1 MRRKGA
7 KGTAAN
13 KLNMMLFHLKKVTDS
28 DNHLISLVILTGV
41 AGRLVKS
48 DREAKWL
55 EAAKV
60 TEVEV
65 RIRFLRFS
73 RFPKQDQVLK
83 YQLQVMRLA
92 DFITG
97 TVAKRRWMGLKYAAL
112 ILISALKDTPG
123 CGWKAPSSSCHETG
137 C

>member
-13 KLNMMLFHLKKVTDS
+13 KLNLMLFHLKKVTD
-28 DNHLISLVILTGV
+28 NHLISLVILAGV

-73 RFPKQDQVLK
+73 RFPKQDHLSTVGYAHCGFYHGIHFKVQLK
-83 YQLQVMRLA
+83 
-92 DFITG
+92 
-97 TVAKRRWMGLKYAAL
+97 
-112 ILISALKDTPG
+112 S
-123 CGWKAPSSSCHETG
+123 
-137 C
+137 

>member
-13 KLNMMLFHLKKVTDS
+13 KLDMMLFHLEKVT

-48 DREAKWL
+48 DKEAKWL

-73 RFPKQDQVLK
+73 RFPKQDHLS
-83 YQLQVMRLA
+83 
-92 DFITG
+92 
-97 TVAKRRWMGLKYAAL
+97 TVGYAH
-112 ILISALKDTPG
+112 
-123 CGWKAPSSSCHETG
+123 CGFYHWDSCKEKVDG
-137 C
+137 SQI

>member
-13 KLNMMLFHLKKVTDS
+13 KLNLMLFHLKKVTDS
-28 DNHLISLVILTGV
+28 DNHLISLVILAGV

-65 RIRFLRFS
+65 RMRFLRFS

-112 ILISALKDTPG
+112 ILISAP
-123 CGWKAPSSSCHETG
+123 
-137 C
+137 

>member
-48 DREAKWL
+48 DKEAKWL

-73 RFPKQDQVLK
+73 RFPKQDHLST
-83 YQLQVMRLA
+83 A
-92 DFITG
+92 G
-97 TVAKRRWMGLKYAAL
+97 YAHCRFYHW
-112 ILISALKDTPG
+112 D
-123 CGWKAPSSSCHETG
+123 SCKEKVDG
-137 C
+137 SQI

>member
-13 KLNMMLFHLKKVTDS
+13 KLNLMLFHLKKVT

-48 DREAKWL
+48 DKEAKWL

-65 RIRFLRFS
+65 RMRFLRLS

-97 TVAKRRWMGLKYAAL
+97 TVAKRRWMGLKNAAL
-112 ILISALKDTPG
+112 ILISAP
-123 CGWKAPSSSCHETG
+123 
-137 C
+137 

>member
-13 KLNMMLFHLKKVTDS
+13 KLNIMLLHLKKVT

-48 DREAKWL
+48 DKEAKWL

-73 RFPKQDQVLK
+73 RFPKQDHLS
-83 YQLQVMRLA
+83 
-92 DFITG
+92 
-97 TVAKRRWMGLKYAAL
+97 TVGYAH
-112 ILISALKDTPG
+112 
-123 CGWKAPSSSCHETG
+123 CGFYHWDSCKEKVDG
-137 C
+137 SQK

>member
-7 KGTAAN
+7 KEPAAN
-13 KLNMMLFHLKKVTDS
+13 KLNIMLLQLEKVTDS

-73 RFPKQDQVLK
+73 RFPKQDHLS
-83 YQLQVMRLA
+83 
-92 DFITG
+92 
-97 TVAKRRWMGLKYAAL
+97 TVGYAH
-112 ILISALKDTPG
+112 
-123 CGWKAPSSSCHETG
+123 CGFYHWDSCKEKVDG
-137 C
+137 SQI

>member
-13 KLNMMLFHLKKVTDS
+13 KLNLMLFHLKKVTDS
-28 DNHLISLVILTGV
+28 DNHLISLVILAGV

-60 TEVEV
+60 TKVEV

-73 RFPKQDQVLK
+73 RFPKQDHLS
-83 YQLQVMRLA
+83 
-92 DFITG
+92 
-97 TVAKRRWMGLKYAAL
+97 TVGYAH
-112 ILISALKDTPG
+112 
-123 CGWKAPSSSCHETG
+123 CGFYHWDSCKEKVDG
-137 C
+137 SQI

>member
-13 KLNMMLFHLKKVTDS
+13 KLNIMLLQLEKVTDS
-28 DNHLISLVILTGV
+28 DTHLISLVILAGV

-65 RIRFLRFS
+65 RMRFLRFS
-73 RFPKQDQVLK
+73 RFPRQDHVST
-83 YQLQVMRLA
+83 A
-92 DFITG
+92 G
-97 TVAKRRWMGLKYAAL
+97 YAHCRFYHWD
-112 ILISALKDTPG
+112 SGKTKVDG
-123 CGWKAPSSSCHETG
+123 SQK
-137 C
+137 

>member
-7 KGTAAN
+7 KEPAAN
-13 KLNMMLFHLKKVTDS
+13 KLNIMLLQLEKVTDS
-28 DNHLISLVILTGV
+28 DNHLISLVILAGV

-97 TVAKRRWMGLKYAAL
+97 TVAKRRWMGLKNAAL
-112 ILISALKDTPG
+112 ILISAP
-123 CGWKAPSSSCHETG
+123 
-137 C
+137 